1 MERTRARAEAKQ
13 LVKRLRQSNRKAER
27 TGAVKLP
34 EEEYHL
40 LEEELTRRLL
50 RRAA

>member
-1 MERTRARAEAKQ
+1 MNSAKARAEAKL
-13 LVKRLRQSNRKAER
+13 LVQKLRRSNRKAER
-27 TGAVKLP
+27 SGGAKLP

-40 LEEELTRRLL
+40 LEKELTRRLQ